1 MKRFAAQYIVTYS
14 GPLLKRGVVT
24 VEDNGTIVSVTDN
37 AGVLTEEHSTEFHN
51 GIIIPGTKITILEEL
66 KTLQLTLPE
75 IPLQD
80 LILRAGLNFQAAQGD
95 TEQLIEIIAGTKP
108 GLLLI
113 QDLDLQ
119 KMKLL
124 PESYITRLI

>member
-1 MKRFAAQYIVTYS
+1 MKRFAAQYVVTNS
-14 GPLLKRGVVT
+14 GPLLKRSVVT

-51 GIIIPGTKITILEEL
+51 GIIIPGTNITILEEL
-66 KTLQLTLPE
+66 KALQLTLPE
-75 IPLQD
+75 IPLED
-80 LILRAGLNFQAAQGD
+80 LIRHAAINSHAVPGD
-95 TEQLIEIIAGTKP
+95 SEQLVEIIQGRKP